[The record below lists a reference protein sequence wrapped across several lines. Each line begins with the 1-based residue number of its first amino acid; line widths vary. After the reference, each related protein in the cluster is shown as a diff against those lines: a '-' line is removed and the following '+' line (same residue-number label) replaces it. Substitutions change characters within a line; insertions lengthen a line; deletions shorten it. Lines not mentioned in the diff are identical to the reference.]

1 MDHPLICW
9 NDMKRITSQPVGIDQ
24 GQRMLF
30 SDFADGGPMWTGNGP
45 RESRHMIK
53 FSEAFAAPPA
63 VMVGISMWDT
73 DGKTNLRA
81 DLTAER
87 VTATGFELV
96 FRTWN
101 DTRLA
106 RIRADWTAIGP
117 LHDDELWDLG

>member
-1 MDHPLICW
+1 
-9 NDMKRITSQPVGIDQ
+9 
-24 GQRMLF
+24 MLF
-30 SDFADGGPMWTGNGP
+30 SDFADDGPMWTGSGP
-45 RESRHMIK
+45 RESRHVIR

-87 VTATGFELV
+87 ITEYGFDLV
-96 FRTWN
+96 FRTWS
-101 DTRLA
+101 DTRIA

-117 LHDDELWDLG
+117 LSDEDVWDLY